1 MSTTAS
7 PPPAIARYR
16 IGSPLIGER
25 AGARGTETL
34 GDETLGVAT
43 GAGQE
48 RSAAG
53 VATGALALADVVDG
67 GGDGGAAIG
76 SATRDVGGGA
86 ATGPVA
92 GAAIGAVGGAA
103 TDAAGGAGID
113 TVSGDVPGVAGGA
126 AIEAVTACS
135 LRMRAVSTNTVSSTE
150 SARVDF
156 AAAAC
161 LAISAWR
168 AAAAAA
174 ACASRAAAAA
184 CS

>member
-7 PPPAIARYR
+7 PPPTIARYR
-16 IGSPLIGER
+16 IGSPLIGEP
-25 AGARGTETL
+25 AGARGTKTL
-34 GDETLGVAT
+34 GDEPLGVAT

-48 RSAAG
+48 RSAP
-53 VATGALALADVVDG
+53 GALALADVVDD
-67 GGDGGAAIG
+67 GGDVGAAIG
-76 SATRDVGGGA
+76 SATRDVGGVT
-86 ATGPVA
+86 TGPMG
-92 GAAIGAVGGAA
+92 GAAIGPVGGAA
-103 TDAAGGAGID
+103 TEAAAGGAGID
-113 TVSGDVPGVAGGA
+113 TVSGDVPGGA

-156 AAAAC
+156 AAAC

-168 AAAAAA
+168 AAVAAA
-174 ACASRAAAAA
+174 ACAPRAAAAA